1 MIVDVVVALQRPKP
15 GGYDPTSVRGGEWTP
30 ADPSAAPLPGSSVR
44 VVAYLGV
51 SRHAAE
57 QEEPGM
63 KVYDA
68 AALRNV
74 ALVGHG
80 GSGKTQLVS
89 AMLFAS
95 GAVNRLGRVD
105 DGTTTTDFDDEEIA
119 RKHTLSSSLAY
130 AEWQKN
136 KINIID
142 TPGFANFLADAR
154 AALRVVEAAV
164 VVVDA
169 VHGVEVQTEK
179 LWEESAGLNLPRIV
193 VVNKVDR
200 ERASLERTLETL
212 HRDCARE
219 IAPIQIPLGEERAF
233 TGVVD
238 LVRMKAFTSAPDG
251 SGKITEGEIPAA
263 LVERAQ
269 KAREQL
275 IESVAEA
282 DEQLMETFF
291 AEGTLTQ
298 EQLVAGLRNA
308 TIAGKL
314 YPLVCTSALH
324 MTGIQPLLDA
334 IVDYVASPAERDFP
348 AVDANGADTSVK
360 AADAAP
366 YSAFV
371 WKTIAD
377 PFAGRITLLRV
388 VAGTLKSDATVGNL
402 TRETTERFGHLLALQ
417 GKAQTHVPELKAGD
431 LGAVA
436 KLKDTRTSDVI
447 ADKSLK
453 YRFAPIKFPE
463 PVLAYAIEPK
473 SRGDED
479 KISSAMQRLREED
492 PSISYA
498 RDPQTHELL
507 LSGQGQLHI
516 EVTVAKLKRRFGVE
530 VNLKPPRIP
539 YRETITAATD
549 AHGRHKK
556 QTGGHG
562 QFGDCKIK
570 VEPLPRGSDFEF
582 VDDIFG
588 GSIPRQFIPAVEKGI
603 QDARLRGFLAGYPMV
618 DFKATV
624 FDGSFHPVDSNE
636 LSFKLAGSLAFKD
649 AMTRARPTILEPVM
663 QVEVYAPSDF
673 AGDLMGDLNGRR
685 GRIAGMDT
693 RGAMTVIRAQV
704 PMAEM
709 LTYEQHLTSATG
721 GRGSYHMEF
730 SHYEEVPSHLQSKII
745 SAAKAERGQEVAE
758 EV

>member
-1 MIVDVVVALQRPKP
+1 
-15 GGYDPTSVRGGEWTP
+15 
-30 ADPSAAPLPGSSVR
+30 
-44 VVAYLGV
+44 
-51 SRHAAE
+51 
-57 QEEPGM
+57 M

-68 AALRNV
+68 AAIRNV

-89 AMLFAS
+89 ALLFVA
-95 GAVNRLGRVD
+95 GAVNRLGKVD

-119 RKHTLSSSLAY
+119 RKHTLSSSLAH
-130 AEWQKN
+130 AEWQKT

-142 TPGFANFLADAR
+142 TPGFANFLSDAR
-154 AALRVVEAAV
+154 SALRVVEASV

-169 VHGVEVQTEK
+169 VAGVEVQTEK
-179 LWEESAGLNLPRIV
+179 LWAESAALNLPRIV
-193 VVNKVDR
+193 VLSKLDR
-200 ERASLERTLETL
+200 DRASLERTLESL
-212 HRDCARE
+212 QRDLARE
-219 IAPIQIPLGEERAF
+219 ITPIQLPLGEERNF
-233 TGVVD
+233 KGVID
-238 LVRMKAFTSAPDG
+238 LVTMKALSFADDN
-251 SGKITEGEIPAA
+251 SGKLTEGEIPAA
-263 LVERAQ
+263 LADEAQ
-269 KAREQL
+269 KARERL

-282 DEQLMETFF
+282 DEQLMEAFF

-298 EQLVAGLRNA
+298 EQLVAGLRAA
-308 TIAGKL
+308 TASGKL
-314 YPLVCTSALH
+314 FPLLCTSGAH
-324 MTGIQPLLDA
+324 ARGAQPLLDA
-334 IVDYVASPAERDFP
+334 IIGFVPSPAERDFA
-348 AVDANGADTSVK
+348 AVDAAGAETTVK
-360 AADAAP
+360 VSESAP

-377 PFAGRITLLRV
+377 PFAGRITMLRV
-388 VAGTLKSDATVGNL
+388 VTGSLKSDATVFNL
-402 TRETTERFGHLLALQ
+402 TRDATERFGHLLTLQ

-431 LGAVA
+431 IGAVA
-436 KLKDTRTSDVI
+436 KLKDTHTNDVI
-447 ADKSLK
+447 ADKSVK
-453 YRFAPIKFPE
+453 ARFAPIKFPE
-463 PVLAYAIEPK
+463 AVLAYAIEPK

-479 KISSAMQRLREED
+479 KISGAMQRLREED

-539 YRETITAATD
+539 YRETITAATE

-562 QFGDCKIK
+562 QFGDCKIR

-588 GSIPRQFIPAVEKGI
+588 GSIPRQYVPAVEKGI
-603 QDARLRGFLAGYPMV
+603 QDSRMRGFLAGFPMV
-618 DFKATV
+618 DFRATV

-636 LSFKLAGSLAFKD
+636 LSFKMAGSLAFKD
-649 AMTRARPTILEPVM
+649 AMSRARPTILEPIM

-704 PMAEM
+704 PMSEM

-721 GRGSYHMEF
+721 GRGSYHMEY
-730 SHYEEVPSHLQSKII
+730 SHYEEVPHQFQAKII
-745 SAAKAERGQEVAE
+745 AAAKAERGQEVAE